1 MSFKENL
8 RDEMEFQDVKTKEL
22 SEKTG
27 LSVNTIRNYIN
38 GHNALPNVEA
48 AVKIA
53 QALDVSVEYLV
64 TGGTEK
70 TPQIPAE
77 TRFVA
82 ETFNTLS
89 ENDKKSVIAL
99 LKEMKSHRKKYLQIF
114 LRKIFPLCL
123 E

>member
-1 MSFKENL
+1 MSFKDNL
-8 RDEMEFQDVKTKEL
+8 RSELDYRGILIKEL
-22 SEKTG
+22 SGKTG
-27 LSVNTIRNYIN
+27 ISENTLKTYLRTNF
-38 GHNALPNVEA
+38 VEPKA
-48 AVKIA
+48 TNSVKIA
-53 QALDVSVEYLV
+53 RALGVSVEYLV

-99 LKEMKSHRKKYLQIF
+99 LKEMKSHR
-114 LRKIFPLCL
+114 
-123 E
+123 

>member
-1 MSFKENL
+1 MSFKDNL
-8 RDEMEFQDVKTKEL
+8 RSELDYRGILIKEL
-22 SEKTG
+22 SGKTG
-27 LSVNTIRNYIN
+27 ISENTLKSYLKSN
-38 GHNALPNVEA
+38 PVEPKA
-48 AVKIA
+48 TNSVKIA
-53 QALDVSVEYLV
+53 RALGVSVEYLV

-99 LKEMKSHRKKYLQIF
+99 LKEMKSHR
-114 LRKIFPLCL
+114 
-123 E
+123 

>member
-1 MSFKENL
+1 MSFKDNL
-8 RDEMEFQDVKTKEL
+8 RSELDYQGILIKEL
-22 SEKTG
+22 SRKTG
-27 LSVNTIRNYIN
+27 ISENTLKTYLRTESVEPKATNS
-38 GHNALPNVEA
+38 
-48 AVKIA
+48 VKIA
-53 QALDVSVEYLV
+53 RALGVSVEYLV

-99 LKEMKSHRKKYLQIF
+99 LKEMKSHR
-114 LRKIFPLCL
+114 
-123 E
+123 

>member
-1 MSFKENL
+1 MNFSENVHF
-8 RDEMEFQDVKTKEL
+8 EMECKGMIIKEL
-22 SEKTG
+22 SQKTG
-27 LSVNTIRNYIN
+27 ISENTLKSYLKSN
-38 GHNALPNVEA
+38 PVEPKA
-48 AVKIA
+48 TNSVKIA
-53 QALDVSVEYLV
+53 RALGVSVEYLV

-99 LKEMKSHRKKYLQIF
+99 LEEMKSHR
-114 LRKIFPLCL
+114 
-123 E
+123 

>member
-1 MSFKENL
+1 MSFRDNL
-8 RDEMEFQDVKTKEL
+8 RSELDYRGILIKEL
-22 SEKTG
+22 SGKTG
-27 LSVNTIRNYIN
+27 ISENTLKSYLKSN
-38 GHNALPNVEA
+38 PVEPKA
-48 AVKIA
+48 TNSVKIA
-53 QALDVSVEYLV
+53 RALGVSVEYLV

-99 LKEMKSHRKKYLQIF
+99 LKEMKSHR
-114 LRKIFPLCL
+114 
-123 E
+123 